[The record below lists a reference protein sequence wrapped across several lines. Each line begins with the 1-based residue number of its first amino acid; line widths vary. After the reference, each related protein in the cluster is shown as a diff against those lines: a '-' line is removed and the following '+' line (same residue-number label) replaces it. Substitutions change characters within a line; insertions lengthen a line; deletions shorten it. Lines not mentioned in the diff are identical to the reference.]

1 MLLCFRRSLALGLL
15 LLAAGALL
23 AGCSAKHYRKSAD
36 TEVYRMLQ
44 AYENRIFGVTNEFT
58 INTRYSSREP
68 KSISPVEVIEDR
80 SATNTRI
87 LNLNE
92 VLNLAIRN
100 SREYQTQKEQLYL
113 TALTLTGSE
122 YDFGPQFF
130 ATSDGNVAGVVGD
143 QAALGS
149 VRSKIGVS
157 QLLRTGG
164 KLSVA
169 LGNDLLRYFTF
180 YSSNPDI
187 RNTTINV
194 LSVDISQPI
203 LRGFGVNDPTVER
216 LTQDQ
221 RNVIYAIRS
230 FSLYQQQFALDMV
243 DAYFAL
249 LTQKD
254 IVRNNYRN
262 FTNRV
267 ETTKYLESR
276 AVDRERESSVDD
288 ARTAE
293 LSARRDYINS
303 VASYLTSMDAF
314 KLRIGVPISERIYVE
329 DKDLRDLIAAGLIPV
344 EIDKD
349 AAFKICL
356 EKQMDV
362 LNAIDRFE
370 DSKRKIR
377 VAADQLRTQ
386 LGIFAN
392 ASLASNGPDDYTK
405 FDINKVVYRAG
416 FSLDLPVDR
425 LRERNL
431 YRTSLINFESQIRSL
446 GLTLDNYRDRIN
458 RGLRTVEQARLNI
471 LNNQESLRVAQR
483 RVDNNAMLLEAGR
496 ATIRDL
502 REAQDSLI
510 QAENQLAVSYTVY
523 LTARLGVVLNV
534 GLVDTRPDNFW
545 LVDQFKDKLSP
556 EQRGTPPL
564 RMTDEKTLPPETF
577 LDPSI

>member
-1 MLLCFRRSLALGLL
+1 
-15 LLAAGALL
+15 
-23 AGCSAKHYRKSAD
+23 
-36 TEVYRMLQ
+36 MLQ
-44 AYENRIFGVTNEFT
+44 AYENKIFHVTNEFT
-58 INTRYSSREP
+58 IDTRYSSRNP
-68 KSISPVEVIEDR
+68 RSISPVEVIEDR
-80 SATNTRI
+80 SATNVRI

-92 VLNLAIRN
+92 VLNLAIRT
-100 SREYQTQKEQLYL
+100 SREYQAQKEQLYL

-130 ATSDGNVAGVVGD
+130 ATSDGNIAGVVGN
-143 QAALGS
+143 QAS
-149 VRSKIGVS
+149 VASVNSKVGVS

-180 YSSNPDI
+180 YSSSRDV

-203 LRGFGVNDPTVER
+203 LRGFGANDPNVER

-230 FSLYQQQFALDMV
+230 FSLYQQQFALDVV

-254 IVRNNYRN
+254 IVRNNYRD

-267 ETTKYLESR
+267 ETTKYLEAR
-276 AVDRERESSVDD
+276 AVDRERVSSVDD

-303 VASYLTSMDAF
+303 VATYLSAMDAF
-314 KLRIGVPISERIYVE
+314 KLRIGVPVSERVYVE
-329 DKDLRDLIAAGLIPV
+329 DKDLRDLIATGLIPV
-344 EIDKD
+344 EIDKE

-356 EKQMDV
+356 EKQMEV

-392 ASLASNGPDDYTK
+392 ASLASNKPDDYTK
-405 FDINKVVYRAG
+405 FDINNVVYTAG
-416 FSLDLPVDR
+416 LTLDLPVDR
-425 LRERNL
+425 LRERNV

-446 GLTLDNYRDRIN
+446 GLTLDSYRDRIY

-510 QAENQLAVSYTVY
+510 QAENQLAVSHTVY
-523 LTARLGVVLNV
+523 LSARMGVALNV
-534 GLVDTRPDNFW
+534 GLVDTQPDSFW
-545 LVDQFKDKLSP
+545 LVDQLKGKLSP
-556 EQRGTPPL
+556 KQIGTPLL
-564 RMTDEKTLPPETF
+564 RMTDEKTWPPETF